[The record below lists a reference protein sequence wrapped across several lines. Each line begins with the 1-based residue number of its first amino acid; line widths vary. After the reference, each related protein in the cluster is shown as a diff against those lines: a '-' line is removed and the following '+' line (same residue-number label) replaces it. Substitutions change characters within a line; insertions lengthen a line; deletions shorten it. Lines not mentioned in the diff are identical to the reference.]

1 MKSVNTFDIAIV
13 LVYFLIIMG
22 IGLYFM
28 RVNKGGKEYFTGGSM
43 IPWWMSGMSLYM
55 GNFSAWIFTGAAGF
69 AYTTG
74 LFTILY
80 FCISPIA
87 YLVGSSMTATK
98 WRRTRSISPVEYTQT
113 RYTLSTQQ
121 FMGWVIAMNFILS
134 GGVQLAST
142 CKLFAPLLGFDLR
155 IIVLLIGAVILLH
168 NLLGGLWGDMAMDVV
183 QGVVLLGITF
193 IVMPLSL
200 RLVGGPAALWN
211 ALPPISFDHTY
222 NGVHYTGHWLASI
235 LLITTIGFAS
245 GAAPKFYSVKNEK
258 EARRVGKTAAFFALS
273 IPFVFGIPP
282 LVAKVYWPNLAAVP
296 FFAPFTG
303 INPQDLVFVGL
314 VMKLLPHG
322 LIGVFI
328 AAMLAATMTTLS
340 TVYNMI
346 SSIFSRDIYQGMSR
360 RTLTDRQLL
369 TAGRIAA
376 LCIGLTVMALAMLF
390 VSSTFGIF
398 NLMQAFFTLFN
409 IPVTVPIA
417 FGLIFRRVP
426 KWSAFGAVAWGLIVG
441 ATARYLL
448 NWDIGPQVYLSFVM
462 TFAIFSTSRWT
473 GMLYQRSK
481 ALAALLGAVVAIG
494 MTALFLLNPVG
505 QIAEWQR
512 LLAIAAGLG
521 LGISLFFFSR
531 LFALET
537 DEQRAQV
544 AAFFKKVDTPVD
556 METEVFVAGRKQ
568 VSTLP
573 IVGRTMMLLGG
584 MICFAFVQE
593 MSRSEQIAVAL
604 MAAILLGFG
613 GFMWWYGKRMET
625 RGDTLRH

>member
-1 MKSVNTFDIAIV
+1 MKSVNSFDIAIV
-13 LVYFLIIMG
+13 IVYFLIIMG

-69 AYTTG
+69 AYSTG

-80 FCISPIA
+80 FCISPVA
-87 YLVGSSMTATK
+87 YLIGSSMTATK
-98 WRRTRSISPVEYTQT
+98 WRRTRSISPVEYTLT
-113 RYTLSTQQ
+113 RYTMSTQQ
-121 FMGWVIAMNFILS
+121 LMGWVLGMNFILS

-155 IIVLLIGAVILLH
+155 IIVLLIGAIILLH

-200 RLVGGPAALWN
+200 RLVGGPMALWD
-211 ALPPISFDHTY
+211 ALPPLSFDHTY
-222 NGVHYTGHWLASI
+222 NGVHYTGHWLAAI
-235 LLITTIGFAS
+235 LMITTIGIAS
-245 GAAPKFYSVKNEK
+245 GAAPKFYSVKNERD
-258 EARRVGKTAAFFALS
+258 ARRVGKTAALFALS

-282 LVAKVYWPNLAAVP
+282 LVAKVYWPDLSAVP

-340 TVYNMI
+340 TVYNMV

-376 LCIGLTVMALAMLF
+376 VCIGITVMGLATWF
-390 VSSTFGIF
+390 VTSKTGIF
-398 NLMQAFFTLFN
+398 NLMQTFFTLFN
-409 IPVTVPIA
+409 IPLTVPIA

-426 KWSAFGAVAWGLIVG
+426 KWSAFGAVVWGLITG
-441 ATARYLL
+441 ATVRLLL
-448 NWDIGPQVYLSFVM
+448 NWDIGPQVYLAFAM

-473 GMLYQRSK
+473 GTLYTK
-481 ALAALLGAVVAIG
+481 NKLLLAAISVAIAAG
-494 MTALFLLNPVG
+494 MAALFLATPVG
-505 QIAEWQR
+505 DVAEWKR
-512 LLAIAAGLG
+512 LLAIASGLA
-521 LGISLFFFSR
+521 LGGSLYFFAR
-531 LFALET
+531 VFALET
-537 DEQRAQV
+537 EEERAQV

-556 METEVFVAGRKQ
+556 VEREVYAAGRRQ

-584 MICFAFVQE
+584 MICLAFLQH
-593 MSRSEQIAVAL
+593 MSLTERVAVAA
-604 MAAILLGFG
+604 MSCILLGFG
-613 GFMWWYGKRMET
+613 GFMWYYGRNMER
-625 RGDTLRH
+625 RGETMRH